1 MTKPEP
7 ESLRLYWLISLF
19 LMFAFIPL
27 MQAQTISLSQ
37 CIDSVQSHSYI
48 LRAEKFNT
56 DAAAKSVEI
65 RHAGYLPSISGNVG
79 AEGRFLGSDQYSF
92 GQQWTMIHGDWSLGN
107 LISKTEDIAKQKLI
121 TATLKQEKVRIDGI
135 SRVTSLYMNILQ
147 KQKQLELLKERI
159 SFLEKHKAVA
169 QSLWKA
175 GVKTRLDVLQTETEI
190 SITEEEKVRT
200 DMEIRNSVQE
210 LARLT
215 GFDEDKITLENIDSG
230 SLVNNAD
237 SVSFDATLVSGNP
250 MYRMLESQIQ
260 TQQLRIND
268 VEARQWPHI
277 FVGGGYF
284 IDGDPTADGNFWS
297 LQTGIT
303 IPIYQWKSIRNEKS
317 QVMLMSEAKSME
329 LQDLERELTIHVT
342 KTVTRLNDLKR
353 ILDVAQKR
361 LKTLEES
368 LELAGLNYK
377 AGWITNLEY
386 LAVQQQVTKNM
397 IRIEAVRLEYILN
410 LIEYYLTTNQVDKIK
425 AMETPVMQ

>member
-7 ESLRLYWLISLF
+7 GSSRLYWLMSLF
-19 LMFAFIPL
+19 LMFAFTPR

-37 CIDSVQSHSYI
+37 CIDSVQSHSYL
-48 LRAEKFNT
+48 LRAEVFNT
-56 DAAAKSVEI
+56 ESVSKSVDI
-65 RHAGYLPSISGNVG
+65 RHAGYMPSISGDIG
-79 AEGRFLGSDQYSF
+79 GEGRFLGPYNF

-107 LISKTEDIAKQKLI
+107 LISKTELLAKQQLI
-121 TATLKQEKVRIDGI
+121 TAKLKQEKTVIDGV
-135 SRVTSLYMNILQ
+135 SRVTSLYMNVLQ
-147 KQKQLELLKERI
+147 KKKQLELLDERI
-159 SFLEKHKAVA
+159 AFLETHKEVA
-169 QSLWKA
+169 NSLWKA

-190 SITEEEKVRT
+190 SITQEDKVRGE
-200 DMEIRNSVQE
+200 MEIKNSLQE

-215 GFDEDKITLENIDSG
+215 GFNEDSITLENVDAA
-230 SLVNNAD
+230 SLVEGIVENMLDPSLIMA
-237 SVSFDATLVSGNP
+237 NP
-250 MYRMLESQIQ
+250 MYRILQSQVQ

-268 VEARQWPHI
+268 IEAKQWPHI
-277 FVGGGYF
+277 VVGGGFYV
-284 IDGDPTADGNFWS
+284 DGDPTADGNYWL

-303 IPIYQWKSIRNEKS
+303 VPIYQWKSIKNEKS